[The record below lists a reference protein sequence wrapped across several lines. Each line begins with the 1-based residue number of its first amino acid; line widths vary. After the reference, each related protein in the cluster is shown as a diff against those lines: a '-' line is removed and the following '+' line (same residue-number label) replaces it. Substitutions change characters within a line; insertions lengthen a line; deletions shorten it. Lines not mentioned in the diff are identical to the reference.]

1 MRRVLPP
8 TGSEEAAM
16 KISRRCFLQMSAVA
30 SGGFMLGLYDRPW
43 AKAQSGPQLTPQ
55 AFIRIAPDGIVTI
68 MARGPEIG
76 QGVRTMLPMLIA
88 EELDADWSRVR
99 VEQADLDE
107 AKYGPQ
113 FAGGSMST
121 PIGWEPMRRVGAAGR
136 RMLIAAA
143 AEHWGVPAD
152 ECATEAGRVVHAKS
166 GKSAG
171 YGDLADGAA
180 KIAAPKMS
188 EVKLKDPKTYRII
201 GKSQRGVDNHAIV
214 TGKPIFGIDV
224 ELPGMLHA
232 VIQKCPVCGGK
243 VKSASLDAVKK
254 MPGVRH
260 VLVIEGTLST
270 ATIVPNEPGMEPG
283 VAILADIWWQAQQA
297 RKALK
302 IEWDFGAGKAQSS
315 EAFAKRAAELLNAE
329 PENTM
334 RSYGDIDRALKS
346 AAKVVES
353 TYSYPF
359 IAHGTLEPMGTVAS
373 CKNGN
378 AELWTTSQTP
388 GEGRML
394 VAKTLGIKPDAVT
407 VHMIRAG
414 GGFGRRLMNDYMA
427 EAAWLSKRVGAPVKL
442 LWSRED
448 DFTHDAYRA
457 AGFHGLKAGLD
468 ANGKLVA
475 WRQHLVT
482 FGEGD
487 DYPAGT
493 EIDKLEFPSGRVPAY
508 ALYTSQMPLLLRT
521 GWLRAPG
528 VNAICFVGQSFI
540 DELAVAAGRDPLE
553 FQLELLSATSVP
565 LDKPQQGGDAPLN
578 PERLKGVLELV
589 AEKAGWRERKKTPG
603 LGMGIAAYF
612 CHLGYFAEV
621 ADVSVDA
628 QNRVTVNHVWAAGDV
643 GSHIINPR
651 AAENMCYGGI
661 IEGLSHMGQEITLID
676 GQVQQTNY
684 HRHPMLRMRHTPKID
699 LFWRLTDNPPSGLGE
714 PTLPPI
720 LPAVGNAIFA
730 ATGKRVRTLPLQKS
744 GFSFA

>member
-1 MRRVLPP
+1 MR
-8 TGSEEAAM
+8 M
-16 KISRRCFLQMSAVA
+16 NRRSFLQMSAVA
-30 SGGFMLGLYDRPW
+30 GGGFLLGLYDRPW
-43 AKAQSGPQLTPQ
+43 TRALAQGAPPPLAPQ

-88 EELDADWSRVR
+88 EELDADWSKVR

-121 PIGWEPMRRVGAAGR
+121 PIGWEPLRRAGAVGRLMIIEAASE
-136 RMLIAAA
+136 L
-143 AEHWGVPAD
+143 WGVSAS
-152 ECATEAGRVVHAKS
+152 ECTTEAGRVLHAAS

-171 YGDLADGAA
+171 YGELASRAA
-180 KIAAPKMS
+180 SLAPP
-188 EVKLKDPKTYRII
+188 KLRDAQLKNPKEYRII
-201 GKSQRGVDNHAIV
+201 GKSKAGVDNHAIV
-214 TGKPIFGIDV
+214 TGKPIFGIDIEV
-224 ELPGMLHA
+224 PGMLHA
-232 VIQKCPVCGGK
+232 VIQKCPVYGGK
-243 VKSASLDAVKK
+243 VKSANMDAIRK

-260 VLVIEGTLST
+260 VLTLDGTLST

-283 VAILADIWWQAQQA
+283 VAIVADTWWQAQQA

-302 IEWDFGAGKAQSS
+302 ADWEFGPGKSQSS
-315 EAFAKRAAELLNAE
+315 DGFAKRAAELLRSE

-334 RSYGDIDRALKS
+334 RSYGDVDGALKG
-346 AAKVVES
+346 AAKIVEAV
-353 TYSYPF
+353 YSYPF
-359 IAHGTLEPMGTVAS
+359 LAHGALEPMGTTALFKDGKV
-373 CKNGN
+373 
-378 AELWTTSQTP
+378 EMWTTSQTP
-388 GEGRML
+388 GEGRQL
-394 VAKTLGIKPDAVT
+394 VAKALGIPADAVT

-414 GGFGRRLMNDYMA
+414 GAFGRRLMNDYMV
-427 EAAWLSKRVGAPVKL
+427 EAAWLAKQVGAPVKL

-448 DFTHDAYRA
+448 DFTHDAYRP

-468 ANGKLVA
+468 ANGKVIA
-475 WRQHLVT
+475 WRQHLIT

-487 DYPAGT
+487 DYPAGA
-493 EIDKLEFPSGRVPAY
+493 EIDKMEFPSGRIPNY

-553 FQLELLSATSVP
+553 FQIELLNATPVP
-565 LDKPQQGGDAPLN
+565 LEKKEQGGDPPLN

-589 AEKAGWRERKKTPG
+589 AEKSGWKNRKRGKG
-603 LGMGIAAYF
+603 RGMGIACYY

-621 ADVSVDA
+621 ADVTVDA
-628 QNRVTVNHVWAAGDV
+628 QNLVKVNHVWAAGDV
-643 GSHIINPR
+643 GRQIINPR
-651 AAENMCYGGI
+651 AAENIVFGGI
-661 IEGLSHMGQEITLID
+661 IEGLSHMEQEITLVN

-684 HRHPMLRMRHTPKID
+684 HQHPMMRMRQIPPIEV
-699 LFWRLTDNPPSGLGE
+699 FWRITEFSPTGLGE
-714 PTLPPI
+714 PPLPPI
-720 LPAVGNAIFA
+720 LPAVANAIVA

-744 GFSFA
+744 GFSWA